1 MAKFVGRTDS
11 GAWSWHFVMK
21 MTEINSASSPQDST
35 IKLEWLMQRGSER
48 IEHFPNLLLGNQVTY
63 EDVACTKL

>member
-1 MAKFVGRTDS
+1 
-11 GAWSWHFVMK
+11 MK